1 MMGLVVPQPLPSG
14 SAGESPS
21 NCQADPAISS
31 WDNEGPEGI
40 KQHGQVHT
48 GGAGRLVPR
57 ALPLALVLAL
67 SHCRSARGV
76 PPLGTP
82 ATRRWSHRGMSAREA
97 KSPTGSRGNDKVGE
111 ATIHPTSSRPGTV
124 LSMLCGFCFESL

>member
-1 MMGLVVPQPLPSG
+1 MMVLVVPQPLPSG

-21 NCQADPAISS
+21 NCQADPAIDS

-48 GGAGRLVPR
+48 AGDGRLVPR
-57 ALPLALVLAL
+57 ALPLALVFVL
-67 SHCRSARGV
+67 SRWRSAQGV

-82 ATRRWSHRGMSAREA
+82 ASSAWQ
-97 KSPTGSRGNDKVGE
+97 PVGGVIVE
-111 ATIHPTSSRPGTV
+111 
-124 LSMLCGFCFESL
+124 